1 MHDGAPLHRL
11 IPTAESVDLNLIRAL
26 DALLH
31 ECHVSRA
38 AERLELSQAAT
49 SHALARLRKTFDD
62 PLLIRSGRE
71 LVPTPEADRLKPI
84 AAEIMRLVG
93 DALQA
98 PHFDPITARSTFT
111 LVSPDFLAA
120 EILPTITVLLQQQ
133 APDVRIENYSS
144 PPPHEINLGGKIDA
158 ALLPAE
164 RVPKSRD
171 SIHAANIRWHG
182 LAGAKNPVAGTSPDL
197 EEFCSLPHIVVDR
210 ALMHEHLDDLLG
222 SRGMTRNIAMRL
234 TNSELI
240 PHLLATTNLVT
251 ITPMTTPVGPE
262 LASFTPPVDIPALEY
277 RICWSRRLALD
288 PASIWFRERIAEVC
302 ADKLRDDDGPADAE
316 TADRAG

>member
-1 MHDGAPLHRL
+1 MHDGAPANRST
-11 IPTAESVDLNLIRAL
+11 PTAESMDLNLIRAL

-84 AAEIMRLVG
+84 AAEIMRLAG

-98 PHFDPITARSTFT
+98 PHFDPATSNATFT

-120 EILPTITVLLQQQ
+120 EILPTMTMLLQAQ
-133 APDVRIENYSS
+133 APDVRLEYYSAPAPQDS
-144 PPPHEINLGGKIDA
+144 DLRGRIDA

-164 RVPKSRD
+164 RVLKSRD
-171 SIHAANIRWHG
+171 SIHACHIRWHG
-182 LAGAKNPVAGTSPDL
+182 LAGAHNPVAGTSPSL
-197 EEFCSLPHIVVDR
+197 KEFCALPHIVVDR
-210 ALMHEHLDDLLG
+210 ALMHRHLDDLLG
-222 SRGMTRNIAMRL
+222 SMGLTRTIAMRV
-234 TNSELI
+234 TNYALI

-251 ITPMTTPVGPE
+251 IASVTTPIGPE
-262 LASFTPPVDIPALEY
+262 VASFTPPVDVPALEY

-288 PASIWFRERIAEVC
+288 PGSIWFRERIAEVC
-302 ADKLRDDDGPADAE
+302 ADKLPDGNGPADAE
-316 TADRAG
+316 AADRAG